1 MDAIVERLKNHE
13 PVPTPEEQQEAAELV
28 SSALR
33 SLALTSTIL
42 SSIIMSMMRRIY
54 TSAADTLAVTLGG
67 NGLPILMVNPEF
79 AKKLGK
85 DGLVFVLSH
94 EAYHLVKEHLHADP
108 LLRENPNW
116 TLAVEAGVNRS
127 VLRHLGKNAMPLV
140 DGEPS
145 GVDPVKMYDS
155 YRAALKKAGLE
166 PVDKDV
172 FYSTDLACL
181 AELDRMPRP
190 PKMKQTV
197 CLHSQPGQGKGEDG
211 SGSDVGKPVLDK
223 DEVDKLVGRAM
234 ATALH
239 EAKANGNKAAAE
251 ELLQLMDE
259 NPQASKLWGDL
270 GVGSLRGET
279 TQTRKTDLW
288 AKWVADSIASL
299 RDEGTRLQYPRKL
312 AGVMHIVGERLTPN
326 GYEMRKQGVVA
337 IDASGSMSSE
347 FLNKVAAIV
356 GEDESL
362 DIEWLSFDGHV
373 WPFKPGEA
381 MQGGGGTNFQIIDDY
396 VADLD
401 EEPDFV
407 LVITD
412 GYAPKFTPRDPNAWI
427 WLITPDGDGW
437 PGEAPHNMRCR
448 VIDEF

>member
-1 MDAIVERLKNHE
+1 MDAIVEQLKNHE
-13 PVPTPEEQQEAAELV
+13 PVPSPEEQEETAKLV
-28 SSALR
+28 DSALR

-42 SSIIMSMMRRIY
+42 SSIIMSMMRRVY
-54 TSAADTLAVTLGG
+54 TSACDTLAVTLGG
-67 NGLPILMVNPEF
+67 NGLPILMVNTEF

-94 EAYHLVKEHLHADP
+94 EAYHLIKEHLHSDP

-116 TLAVEAGVNRS
+116 QLATEAGVNRS
-127 VLRHLGKNAMPLV
+127 VMRHLGKNSMPIV

-145 GVDPVKMYDS
+145 GVDPDKTFES
-155 YRAALKKAGLE
+155 YRAALKKAGLD
-166 PVDKDV
+166 PVDKDA
-172 FYSTDLACL
+172 FYTTDLTCL

-190 PKMKQTV
+190 PRQKATT
-197 CLHSQPGQGKGEDG
+197 CLHGKPG
-211 SGSDVGKPVLDK
+211 SGDGAGGVGTPVLDK
-223 DEVDKLVGRAM
+223 DEVDKLVGRAL

-259 NPQASKLWGDL
+259 NPQASKMWGDL
-270 GVGSLRGET
+270 GVGTLRGET

-288 AKWVADSIASL
+288 AKWVADSIASV
-299 RDEGTRLQYPRKL
+299 RDEGSRLQYPRKL
-312 AGVMHIVGERLTPN
+312 AGVMHLIGERLTPN
-326 GYEMRKQGVVA
+326 GYELRKSGVVA

-347 FLNKVAAIV
+347 FLDKVAALV
-356 GEDESL
+356 GDDETL

-373 WPFKPGEA
+373 WPFKPGEV

-412 GYAPKFTPRDPNAWI
+412 GYAPKFTPRDPDSWI
-427 WLITPDGDGW
+427 WLITPGGDGW

-448 VIDEF
+448 VIDEI